1 MDKHAKRGVHL
12 SGLNNRRNGP
22 PRPIVF
28 TSGCCEASGRVTMKK
43 SLFAL
48 LLLAFT
54 ADFLVQFPA
63 RVFAGPAEEVQAA
76 MQLLK
81 SKAATLGAP
90 GVKGEEPVAGKTVPS
105 LLFGATKM
113 NNNFVLVGL
122 CRKQRS
128 MPRSRDSLRP
138 GARHQRA
145 SPCWGVG
152 MA

>member
-1 MDKHAKRGVHL
+1 MASEQLKKSFLRPSQRMGQCRRPLVLLASVDKHAKRGVHL
-12 SGLNNRRNGP
+12 SGLNDRRNGP

-28 TSGCCEASGRVTMKK
+28 TSRCCEANGRLTMKK

-63 RVFAGPAEEVQAA
+63 RLFAGPAEEVQVA

-90 GVKGEEPVAGKTVPS
+90 IVNGMRQSPARLSPPYI
-105 LLFGATKM
+105 LA
-113 NNNFVLVGL
+113 
-122 CRKQRS
+122 R
-128 MPRSRDSLRP
+128 PR
-138 GARHQRA
+138 
-145 SPCWGVG
+145 
-152 MA
+152 